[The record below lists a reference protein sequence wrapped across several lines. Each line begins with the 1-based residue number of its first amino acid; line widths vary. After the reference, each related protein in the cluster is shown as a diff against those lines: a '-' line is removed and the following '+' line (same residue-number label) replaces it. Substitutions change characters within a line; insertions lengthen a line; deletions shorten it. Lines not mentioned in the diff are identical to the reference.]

1 MISSVRSS
9 PPHRPVIKKKKRNYE
24 NRVQIERVSDFVNI
38 VNEERSS
45 PLRGLNILIIIK
57 EI

>member
-38 VNEERSS
+38 VNEGRNEFS
-45 PLRGLNILIIIK
+45 IK
-57 EI
+57 RFKYFNYY